1 MRGSGGLRK
10 GKPAFGKGGLKIHKE
25 ANHLAG
31 ICGFEEFAKSTVAGG
46 GESLHHGPL
55 GIWQSSP
62 LHAFR

>member
-1 MRGSGGLRK
+1 MRGSGGCGRENQVSVK
-10 GKPAFGKGGLKIHKE
+10 AGLKIHKE

-31 ICGFEEFAKSTVAGG
+31 IWGFEDFAKSTVAGG